1 MNDKRNNQDDSGQ
14 YTIENGKLGIDGKNI
29 SRGKGK
35 AMGDIDCW
43 GFEAKHSLQ
52 ERKHRLELELNQ
64 LNETYRQVK
73 AHN

>member
-35 AMGDIDCW
+35 
-43 GFEAKHSLQ
+43 
-52 ERKHRLELELNQ
+52 
-64 LNETYRQVK
+64 TV
-73 AHN
+73 